1 MALATGPND
10 DDDDDD
16 DEEEEEE
23 EEEEEDVTY
32 PLDEPLSK
40 CV

>member
-16 DEEEEEE
+16 DDEEEE